1 VAPAGGSLLAQWT
14 RSVKLPHARVGYGPK
29 GMADDA
35 VPSGQTPM
43 VSEGYFHQ
51 LLQKA
56 VAAGASDVHL
66 KVGQPP
72 GARVSGSLVFFR
84 VDKLRPVDTEAAAM
98 HVLRRRRGAMDLLEL
113 KEFDLGYEVA
123 GVGRFRV
130 NIYRQRGS
138 LAVVMR
144 IIPPRVPK
152 LDDLG
157 TPEVMKALALKDR
170 GLVLCVG
177 AAGNGKTTTLAAMID
192 HMNHATHRHVVTI
205 EDPIEYFYEDDL
217 CSISQR
223 EIGADTQSFASALR
237 AALRQDPDVI
247 QVGEIRDGETMD
259 IALKAAETGHLVL
272 STLHTPDVARTV
284 NRIMALSE
292 GDPQETRERFGGA
305 LQGIIAQRLLPR
317 ADGKGRVLAAE
328 VLIGT
333 GSVRETIR
341 RPEGN
346 PPLKELM
353 ESGSSLY
360 GMQTFEMH
368 VKDLVRSGVLDREV
382 GRAAIGF

>member
-1 VAPAGGSLLAQWT
+1 
-14 RSVKLPHARVGYGPK
+14 
-29 GMADDA
+29 MADDA

-43 VSEGYFHQ
+43 VAEAYFHQ

-72 GARVSGSLVFFR
+72 GARVGGSLVFFR
-84 VDKLRPVDTEAAAM
+84 VDRLRPVDTEAAAL
-98 HVLRRRRGAMDLLEL
+98 HVLRRRRVTLEL
-113 KEFDLGYEVA
+113 DALREYDTGYEVP

-130 NIYRQRGS
+130 NIYRQRSS
-138 LAVVMR
+138 LAIVMR
-144 IIPPRVPK
+144 VISPKVPK

-157 TPEVMKALALKDR
+157 TPEACKVLAAKDR

-177 AAGNGKTTTLAAMID
+177 AAGNGKSTTLAAMID
-192 HMNHATHRHVVTI
+192 HINHTSHRHVVTI
-205 EDPIEYFYEDDL
+205 EDPIEYLHEDDL

-223 EIGADTQSFASALR
+223 EIGPDTQSFASALR

-247 QVGEIRDGETMD
+247 QVGEIRDSETMD

-284 NRIMALSE
+284 NRILALSE
-292 GDPQETRERFGGA
+292 GDPQETRERFSGA

-317 ADGKGRVLAAE
+317 ADGNGRVLAAE
-328 VLIGT
+328 VVIGT

-353 ESGSSLY
+353 ESGQSLY

-368 VKDLVRSGVLDREV
+368 VKELVRAGLVDREI
-382 GRAAIGF
+382 GRGAMGF

>member
-1 VAPAGGSLLAQWT
+1 
-14 RSVKLPHARVGYGPK
+14 
-29 GMADDA
+29 MADDA
-35 VPSGQTPM
+35 VPSGSTPM

-56 VAAGASDVHL
+56 VSAGASDVHL

-84 VDKLRPVDTEAAAM
+84 VDKLRPADTEAAAM
-98 HVLRRRRGAMDLLEL
+98 HVLRRRRGAMDLLDL
-113 KEFDLGYEVA
+113 KEFDLGYEVP

-152 LDDLG
+152 LSELG
-157 TPEVMKALALKDR
+157 APEIMKTLALKDR

-192 HMNHATHRHVVTI
+192 HMNHSSHRHVVTI

-223 EIGADTQSFASALR
+223 EIGADTVSFASALR

-360 GMQTFEMH
+360 GMQTFETH
-368 VKDLVRSGVLDREV
+368 VKELVRTGVLDREV